1 MNKGLKIVIN
11 LSFVGYL
18 VALAVLLFLSSR
30 GSLWSGLTWTEYIS
44 NSSNFVPF
52 KTINTYLTG
61 FMSGSMNKDIPV
73 KNLLGNLLL
82 FLPMGVYLPYYINKV
97 REIKGFLVSMS
108 ILLIMVEVV
117 QVITR
122 RGSFDIDDFM
132 LNLLGAL
139 IGFGILKT
147 VIVQRL
153 IRVPLRGGH

>member
-1 MNKGLKIVIN
+1 MD
-11 LSFVGYL
+11 
-18 VALAVLLFLSSR
+18 
-30 GSLWSGLTWTEYIS
+30 
-44 NSSNFVPF
+44 
-52 KTINTYLTG
+52 
-61 FMSGSMNKDIPV
+61 GSMNKDIPV

-82 FLPMGVYLPYYINKV
+82 FLPMGVYLPYYTNKI

-117 QVITR
+117 QVVTR

-153 IRVPLRGGH
+153 IRVSLRGGH